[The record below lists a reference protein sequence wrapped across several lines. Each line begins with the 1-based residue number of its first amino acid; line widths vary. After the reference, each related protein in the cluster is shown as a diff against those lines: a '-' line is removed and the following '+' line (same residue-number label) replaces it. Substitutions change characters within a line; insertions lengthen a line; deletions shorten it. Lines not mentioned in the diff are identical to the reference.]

1 MNDLRL
7 HEHGLETTSDGDLLR
22 RHRGGDARAF
32 TELVRRHESCLLQ
45 HARALLGAGST
56 YEDAVQDT
64 FLKLAQT
71 PPSIP
76 PEAEGDERV
85 ERAHLLSW
93 LHKVTRNGCMD
104 VMRSDTRRRRREHE
118 AAIVEGT
125 DGELSSVDE
134 RDTRAV
140 VKREIEKLPPDQRE
154 VLVLRLIGDRSYKEI
169 ADITGRK
176 IGTVGWLVS
185 VGLKALGE
193 KLEPLLA
200 MSDAAL
206 SEDAM
211 SKEESRSTRAATSS
225 RMDTVQGEW
234 S

>member
-1 MNDLRL
+1 MNDLRR
-7 HEHGLETTSDGDLLR
+7 HEQALETTSDGDLLR
-22 RHRGGDARAF
+22 RHRQGDARAF

-93 LHKVTRNGCMD
+93 LHKVTRNSCMD
-104 VMRSDTRRRRREHE
+104 VMRSETRRRRREHE
-118 AAIVEGT
+118 AAVIEGT
-125 DGELSSVDE
+125 DGELSSVE
-134 RDTRAV
+134 EHDTRAV

-169 ADITGRK
+169 ADITGKK

-200 MSDAAL
+200 MGGMSDAAL
-206 SEDAM
+206 A
-211 SKEESRSTRAATSS
+211 EEKSRSTRAATST
-225 RMDTVQGEW
+225 RMDAVQGEW